1 MNVSKGML
9 CKYLWCYFESLLSLS
24 DFNIINWYDNRVVIV
39 LTN

>member
-9 CKYLWCYFESLLSLS
+9 CKYLWCYFESLLS